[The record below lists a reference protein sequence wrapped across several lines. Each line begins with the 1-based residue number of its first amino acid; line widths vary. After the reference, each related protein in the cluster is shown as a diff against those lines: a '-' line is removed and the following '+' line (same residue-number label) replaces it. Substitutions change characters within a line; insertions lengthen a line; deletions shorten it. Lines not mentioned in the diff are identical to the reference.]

1 MTKYIIKLPNGTE
14 ISSGADTVNAI
25 ASTTLTTAT
34 NSGTD
39 LTLGSVCAAMVECT
53 LITPGAGLAITAGD
67 EITLYTE
74 DDSGSRTKV
83 GLFTVE
89 KPSHP
94 SANKTKIT
102 AYDRVTRLDKDLT
115 AWLGGLT
122 GYPYTLKTFA
132 QMVCTEC
139 GVPLENQN
147 IPNGDFKILAKPT
160 SAAVTGRQLMQWI
173 AEIAGKF
180 VTANADGNLEF
191 GWYTDSGVTVEPDGD
206 NYYFAG
212 SLSYEA
218 YTVAAVD
225 AVKLR
230 FAESEDG
237 ALWPAG
243 NAANPY
249 VTNNKLLL
257 QHGTDTEG
265 SVLATMLAAANMAY
279 KPCQIAVQA
288 ASGVKAGQIITI
300 IDSNGTEI
308 KTPIFEA
315 VQSGQKITVKSTG
328 AATRSSAENLNSP
341 GMQETAENAVAAQTQ
356 ADIFSKLTNGGK
368 AKGIFILD
376 GEVYVNASFIQSG
389 IIRSEDGNCYFDLE
403 NGEIVTE
410 SDDDKTI
417 LSRGILS
424 MLHDGKTRLS
434 LRTGDEEAITT
445 LNFHNGQSGGIVCA
459 LGSFT
464 DESGTEYVVLNVK
477 DKLHFVEWKT
487 FAGMPILTDI
497 DAKPSIDL
505 EKEVSGVLPINN
517 GGTGAAT
524 ATEALQKLGA
534 RAASYTYASKNGGSC
549 NDYTTET
556 HLFIFNFTE
565 KPNAY
570 NYGWFDV
577 WRASGNGFS
586 PNGAEPI
593 IMQRFTHWESNGR
606 VWRHSTDNGATWSEW
621 AYDNPPCAA
630 NQEYLTTEYYLGNPV
645 KVAVINCGTISA
657 GETLT
662 HPHGLNIS
670 KLVRSSIT
678 VGRQSLPYLHNG
690 DPTSQYTITGHVN
703 KDNVVVKN
711 GAGNGTY
718 EVYAQIWYQ

>member
-1 MTKYIIKLPNGTE
+1 MTKYIIVLPNGTE
-14 ISSGADTVNAI
+14 ITSGADTVNAI

-39 LTLGSVCAAMVECT
+39 LTLGSVCAAMAECT

-74 DDSGSRTKV
+74 NDIGSRTKV
-83 GLFTVE
+83 GLFAVE

-180 VTANADGNLEF
+180 VTANANGNLEF

-230 FAESEDG
+230 LAESEDG

-243 NAANPY
+243 DAANPY

-257 QHGTDTEG
+257 QHGTDIAG
-265 SVLATMLAAANMAY
+265 SVLATMLAAVNMAY

-288 ASGVKAGQIITI
+288 ESGVKAGQIITI

-308 KTPIFEA
+308 KTPVFEA
-315 VQSGQKITVKSTG
+315 VQSGQKIAVKSTG

-368 AKGIFILD
+368 AKGIYMVGDEVFI
-376 GEVYVNASFIQSG
+376 NASYIKTGELLANLIKAGKIMSANETGSRFVLDLDNGQFYIESAVNGDELRKMYIDRESILISADQ
-389 IIRSEDGNCYFDLE
+389 SEDTSENRVDIFAEDTYSLMALRKNNARAQMSASE
-403 NGEIVTE
+403 NGAQLTLSVETDDSVYSVGLVVDEYSTALTGVNFIDGLDDLDEDSPE
-410 SDDDKTI
+410 SAAAPKSYVDK
-417 LSRGILS
+417 
-424 MLHDGKTRLS
+424 K
-434 LRTGDEEAITT
+434 AP
-445 LNFHNGQSGGIVCA
+445 
-459 LGSFT
+459 
-464 DESGTEYVVLNVK
+464 
-477 DKLHFVEWKT
+477 FVESSEYP
-487 FAGMPILTDI
+487 GCYYI
-497 DAKPSIDL
+497 
-505 EKEVSGVLPINN
+505 EKDGDTQWL
-517 GGTGAAT
+517 
-524 ATEALQKLGA
+524 
-534 RAASYTYASKNGGSC
+534 
-549 NDYTTET
+549 
-556 HLFIFNFTE
+556 
-565 KPNAY
+565 
-570 NYGWFDV
+570 
-577 WRASGNGFS
+577 
-586 PNGAEPI
+586 
-593 IMQRFTHWESNGR
+593 
-606 VWRHSTDNGATWSEW
+606 
-621 AYDNPPCAA
+621 NPPCAVGE
-630 NQEYLTTEYYLGNPV
+630 EYLTTEYYLGEPV
-645 KVAVINCGTISA
+645 KVAVINCGTISGGA
-657 GETLT
+657 TLM
-662 HPHGLNIS
+662 HPHDLSIS
-670 KLVRSSIT
+670 RLVRSNIV
-678 VGRQSLPYLHNG
+678 VGRQSLPYLYNG
-690 DPTSQYTITGHVN
+690 DPNSQYSITGYVN
-703 KDNVVVKN
+703 KDNVFVKN